1 MRGRTPSGPK
11 YVEQLSGSELA
22 RKRLQTILETMAG
35 TCRVREA
42 CERLGISEPRFH
54 QLRIQMLEAAMQS
67 MEPGKP
73 GRKRRQAT
81 FTPEQMRQ
89 FEEQLAQSDIELRAA
104 QLRTE
109 IALIM
114 PQVVQ
119 ARQQTEPQ
127 TEPQIEQ
134 IEETPPP
141 SCASQQNDVT
151 PCVVASDDEVKKTN
165 LCPAANKLSKHPTR
179 RLPDQR
185 TNT

>member
-1 MRGRTPSGPK
+1 MIMRGRTPSGPK

-35 TCRVREA
+35 TCRVQEA
-42 CERLGISEPRFH
+42 CQRLGISEPRFH
-54 QLRIQMLEAAMQS
+54 QLRAQMLEAAMQS

-73 GRKRRQAT
+73 GRKPRQPT
-81 FTPEQMRQ
+81 FSPEQLRQ
-89 FEEQLAQSDIELRAA
+89 FEEQLAQNEIELRAA

-119 ARQQTEPQ
+119 ARQQTE
-127 TEPQIEQ
+127 QIQ
-134 IEETPPP
+134 ETPTP
-141 SCASQQNDVT
+141 SSQQDSDIDRA
-151 PCVVASDDEVKKTN
+151 PCVVDIDDEVKKTN
-165 LCPAANKLSKHPTR
+165 QRPAANKLSKHPTQR
-179 RLPDQR
+179 PPDQR